1 KMSGSSTRPA
11 ENAEPPVQESS
22 PAIHAADLTTIQVLT
37 EEATKDFLLQDYE
50 SAVSKFS
57 DASEIIGQ
65 CYGVDSEE
73 YAEALYKYGN
83 ALLENSRTQNTV
95 LGHQAIPQT
104 SATDIPTGTKEIIFF
119 TYLLIIFINL
129 NILFED
135 DLQANTSRFYFE
147 GDDESDS
154 SQPENGG
161 HVDSQAEEAS
171 ASELLEEQ
179 GDDLSLAWE
188 ILEYSRDIFSH
199 IKTESAKKSLGEVYI
214 KLGDVSL
221 ENAAIDYREGAK
233 LKAETLPEGD
243 RQIAEAYPLI
253 IHIYSKIQII
263 YFYHENEAIVH
274 VQKAIEVL
282 NKRKEILQARLNDYQ
297 ETSGK
302 GKKIATDDDD
312 TVLIDKEIKDID
324 EFLVEMESKAAK
336 LSQEQTIQKSSD
348 IALEEYV
355 KLLSSCEPSSSSI
368 ETSSTTPVNDL
379 TSLIKR
385 KTTNNSNATDTPK
398 NNTTETPIQEEE
410 KKRRAEIKADT
421 DEYGGENELNPNK
434 K

>member
-1 KMSGSSTRPA
+1 MSGSSTRPA
-11 ENAEPPVQESS
+11 ENAELPAQESS

-104 SATDIPTGTKEIIFF
+104 SATDIPT
-119 TYLLIIFINL
+119 
-129 NILFED
+129 D

-161 HVDSQAEEAS
+161 NIDSQAEEAS

-199 IKTESAKKSLGEVYI
+199 IQTESAKRSLGEVYI
-214 KLGDVSL
+214 KLGDISL
-221 ENAAIDYREGAK
+221 ENEKFDQAAIDYSEGAK
-233 LKAETLPEGD
+233 LKTDTLPEGD
-243 RQIAEAYPLI
+243 RQIAEAYPLL

-324 EFLVEMESKAAK
+324 EFLVEMESKIADIQAAK
-336 LSQEQTIQKSSD
+336 LSQEPTIQKPSD

-385 KTTNNSNATDTPK
+385 KTTNSNATDASK
-398 NNTTETPIQEEE
+398 NNATTETPIQEEE

-434 K
+434 KVKQ